1 MVYAPPRRT
10 ALSAAVASKRSGT
23 HAYQAALDALPPHH
37 AAAVREYVA
46 ALHAEAAARRAETT
60 RLQAALDART
70 RGNHHREGEQP

>member
-1 MVYAPPRRT
+1 MVYAPPRPT
-10 ALSAAVASKRSGT
+10 ALSAAVANKRSST
-23 HAYQAALDALPPHH
+23 RAYQAALDALPPQH

-46 ALHAEAAARRAETT
+46 ALHAEAAARRTEAT